1 MTPEDLRSSGQ
12 QMYALAER
20 MWSYPRSLTGGGV
33 RKTLAEIANV
43 IDGLVIHEV
52 PSGTK
57 VSDWVVPNE
66 WNLNRAQLFDA
77 NGRVICD
84 TDKNNLHVLGYS
96 IPFKG
101 EVELAELNEHLYSL
115 PNQPDAIPYVT
126 SYYEPRWGFC
136 LSETVRKSLKAGK
149 YFVDID
155 TTLESGYLTYGD
167 LLLKGSTDS
176 EILITTYV
184 CHPSMANN
192 ELSGPVVVSELARY
206 LAQQTNRRYS
216 YRFVFAPETIGA
228 IAYLDKNLEILK
240 SKVKAGFVVTCVGDE
255 RAYSLLSTRDGNHA
269 IDQIARHVLTN
280 HAPSFKEYPWTARG
294 SDERQYS
301 APLVDLPIISMM
313 RSKYWEYPEY
323 HTSLDVLGSV
333 VTADGLAGGFDA
345 LRRTI
350 EILERDS
357 YPTTCVIGEP
367 MLGRRG
373 LYATI
378 GGGRYS
384 STPQRVLDVWS
395 YCDGSR
401 SVLEIANTLEISF
414 EEANDVIELLS
425 SHEIVR
431 LVPRFL

>member
-1 MTPEDLRSSGQ
+1 MTPEDLVASGKR
-12 QMYALAER
+12 MYALAER
-20 MWSYPRSLTGGGV
+20 MWSYPRSLTGDGV

-43 IDGLVIHEV
+43 VDDLVIHEV

-66 WNLNRAQLFDA
+66 WNLHRAQLLGPD
-77 NGRVICD
+77 GRMICD
-84 TDKNNLHVLGYS
+84 TKVNNLHVLGYS

-101 EVELAELNEHLYSL
+101 EVELDELDKHLYSL
-115 PNQPDAIPYVT
+115 PELPDAIPYVT

-155 TTLESGYLTYGD
+155 TTLQPGHLIYGD
-167 LLLKGSTDS
+167 LLLKGSTDN
-176 EILITTYV
+176 EILISTYV

-192 ELSGPVVVSELARY
+192 ELSGPVVASELARH

-240 SKVKAGFVVTCVGDE
+240 SKVRAGFVVTCVGDE
-255 RAYSLLSTRDGNHA
+255 RAYSLLPTRDGNHA
-269 IDQIARHVLTN
+269 IDQIGRHVLTKL
-280 HAPSFKEYPWTARG
+280 APLFKEYPWTARG

-301 APLVDLPIISMM
+301 APLVDLPVISMM

-333 VTADGLAGGFDA
+333 VTAEGLAGGFDA
-345 LRRTI
+345 IRRAI
-350 EILERDS
+350 SILERDS
-357 YPTTCVIGEP
+357 YPTTCVIAEP

-401 SVLEIANTLEISF
+401 SVLEIANTLGITF
-414 EEANDVIELLS
+414 EETIDVIELLS

-431 LVPRFL
+431 LAPRFL